1 MARKYAHGYLSAV
14 IICSKMRTDSREAKL
29 KENCELP
36 GTDKFSRKTKALLF
50 IILQMFCN
58 GSEKIFTN
66 SFLFSAWDVSS
77 ECPQVRLYKQA
88 NIPFFCNSHKTLSL
102 VELNFKRRLI
112 VADVRFE
119 HQENHLDDILGYPP

>member
-14 IICSKMRTDSREAKL
+14 IVCSKMRADSREAKL

-36 GTDKFSRKTKALLF
+36 GTDKFSRKTKAILF

-77 ECPQVRLYKQA
+77 DSLSVLRYDFINKQIFPSSVTA
-88 NIPFFCNSHKTLSL
+88 IKLSL
-102 VELNFKRRLI
+102 LLN
-112 VADVRFE
+112 
-119 HQENHLDDILGYPP
+119 

>member
-1 MARKYAHGYLSAV
+1 
-14 IICSKMRTDSREAKL
+14 MRTDSREAKL

-77 ECPQVRLYKQA
+77 DSLRYDFINKQIFPSSVTA
-88 NIPFFCNSHKTLSL
+88 IKLSL
-102 VELNFKRRLI
+102 LLN
-112 VADVRFE
+112 
-119 HQENHLDDILGYPP
+119 